1 MAHERDILLIDDEEV
16 VVSAMGKLLSLEGFQ
31 CDGALT
37 GKAGLD
43 KLAKR
48 RFGAI
53 LTDLM
58 LPDISG
64 LELIEIIVDRWPAT
78 PLIAM
83 SGYATTEKA
92 VETIRRGAFDF
103 LPKPFDIEELLGAIA
118 RASRFAERSAADDGE
133 PRLERRYRLGL
144 HAWVELDRDGS
155 VTLGADVSF
164 EGTIGAITALEL
176 PIVNEALSQGA
187 VLARVESDGLI
198 HSVRS
203 PLGGRVIEK
212 NPALES
218 NPGLLDSDP
227 LFGGWLVRMIPTDL
241 NGELEKLSKT

>member
-16 VVSAMGKLLSLEGFQ
+16 VVSAMAKLLSLEGFQ

-83 SGYATTEKA
+83 SGVTS
-92 VETIRRGAFDF
+92 
-103 LPKPFDIEELLGAIA
+103 
-118 RASRFAERSAADDGE
+118 RA
-133 PRLERRYRLGL
+133 
-144 HAWVELDRDGS
+144 
-155 VTLGADVSF
+155 
-164 EGTIGAITALEL
+164 
-176 PIVNEALSQGA
+176 
-187 VLARVESDGLI
+187 
-198 HSVRS
+198 
-203 PLGGRVIEK
+203 
-212 NPALES
+212 
-218 NPGLLDSDP
+218 
-227 LFGGWLVRMIPTDL
+227 
-241 NGELEKLSKT
+241 